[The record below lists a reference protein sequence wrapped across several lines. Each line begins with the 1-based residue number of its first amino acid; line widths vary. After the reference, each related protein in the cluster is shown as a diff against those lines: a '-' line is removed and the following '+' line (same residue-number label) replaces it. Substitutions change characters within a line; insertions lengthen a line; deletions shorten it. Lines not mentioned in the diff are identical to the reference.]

1 LKTRFTTELKN
12 KNNFLLLLF
21 ALATPIIIYLYFLN
35 WKTDTAYGDDLVVFK
50 EYWKLHTFSERINL
64 PVQFG
69 KYRPLHGMSISFI
82 IELFQKN
89 LTGYYFFNIAVQTIN
104 AWLFALIINLFLR
117 SPFFSLLLSLI
128 VGLSRIFYFNIAQ
141 LLNGGALEGLAMT
154 FFLAFLYFLCRA
166 FVQGGDSVQKSRAVT
181 WSIVFANLSMYTHE
195 RYIILFPFL
204 ILVVFLSPSL
214 KEINLRTRII
224 LSLTALISLILNVT
238 IKKSIYSLPFF
249 IGTGGTNIEFSF
261 SSAISFFFDAI
272 LTLFQINS
280 GPAYLVG
287 IPFSSLPLLNKVLA
301 LVVAVGMIAI
311 LILYFVQVRKFFQLK
326 QKEGQSV
333 FFIFLLLSLLGMMML
348 IPATVTI
355 RLEQRWLQASFSVF
369 ILLVIIAV
377 NNLNFKYSSDKKY
390 LLLLFFIFFLWTDF
404 NYLKKGAGN
413 FSMSYST
420 RLASGVK
427 QAIDNGTISP
437 NSNRLYIWE
446 KRRNE
451 NDEQAIRWVLG
462 GGYLFEFYQNK
473 SKEIA
478 FADSIYD
485 GSYSFAFSSVP
496 DFDKNAVQIVYL
508 LNNKVYDLSQ
518 DYLQDSLRHFV
529 AKGINSLESSGIK
542 YDGSHLQV
550 TVTSAD
556 QFLMDGFY
564 ENHNGIRWTNGSSSI
579 GFRSDFITKD
589 SLSVELNTYMP
600 AICKNISP
608 RISIVGDDSVAYEP
622 LYSNRNGDTFVYK
635 FYFSK
640 PTCIQKINIT
650 SDTIKVVSAD
660 NRRLSFPFISL
671 ALNK

>member
-1 LKTRFTTELKN
+1 MKTRFTTELKN
-12 KNNFLLLLF
+12 KNDFLLLLF
-21 ALATPIIIYLYFLN
+21 AIATPIIIYLYFLN
-35 WKTDTAYGDDLVVFK
+35 WKTNTAYGDDLVVFK
-50 EYWKLHTFSERINL
+50 EYSKLHSFFERINL
-64 PVQFG
+64 PVLFG

-104 AWLFALIINLFLR
+104 AWLFALIVNLFLR
-117 SPFFSLLLSLI
+117 SPFLSLLLSLI

-141 LLNGGALEGLAMT
+141 LLNGGALEGLAMI
-154 FFLAFLYFLCRA
+154 FFLAFLYFLCKA
-166 FVQGGDSVQKSRAVT
+166 FIHGGGSVQKSRAVT
-181 WSIVFANLSMYTHE
+181 WSIVFANLCMYTHE

-204 ILVVFLSPSL
+204 ILAVFLSPSL

-287 IPFSSLPLLNKVLA
+287 IPFSSLHLLNKVLA

-311 LILYFVQVRKFFQLK
+311 LTLYFVQVRKFFQLK

-333 FFIFLLLSLLGMMML
+333 FFIFLLLSLLGIML
-348 IPATVTI
+348 LVPATITI

-369 ILLVIIAV
+369 ILLIIIAV
-377 NNLNFKYSSDKKY
+377 NNLNFKYNRGKKY

-404 NYLKKGAGN
+404 NYLKKGADN

-446 KRRNE
+446 KHRNG

-485 GSYSFAFSSVP
+485 RFYSFAFSSVP
-496 DFDKNAVQIVYL
+496 DFNKNTVQIIYL

-542 YDGSHLQV
+542 YDRSHLQV
-550 TVTSAD
+550 TVTV
-556 QFLMDGFY
+556 L
-564 ENHNGIRWTNGSSSI
+564 ISS
-579 GFRSDFITKD
+579 
-589 SLSVELNTYMP
+589 
-600 AICKNISP
+600 
-608 RISIVGDDSVAYEP
+608 
-622 LYSNRNGDTFVYK
+622 
-635 FYFSK
+635 
-640 PTCIQKINIT
+640 
-650 SDTIKVVSAD
+650 
-660 NRRLSFPFISL
+660 
-671 ALNK
+671 

>member
-1 LKTRFTTELKN
+1 MTKGNLGNRSNTLQLIL
-12 KNNFLLLLF
+12 FLI
-21 ALATPIIIYLYFLN
+21 AIPVIIFLYFLN
-35 WKTDTAYGDDLVVFK
+35 WKTTTAYGDDLFVYK
-50 EYWKLHTFSERINL
+50 EYLKLHTFSERINL
-64 PVQFG
+64 PVLFG

-89 LTGYYFFNIAVQTIN
+89 LIGYYFFNIAVQTIN
-104 AWLFALIINLFLR
+104 ALLFASIVNLFLR

-128 VGLSRIFYFNIAQ
+128 VGLSRLFYFNIAQ

-154 FFLAFLYFLCRA
+154 FFLAFLYFLCKA
-166 FVQGGDSVQKSRAVT
+166 FISGGGSLQKSRAVT

-195 RYIILFPFL
+195 RYIILFPFV
-204 ILVVFLSPSL
+204 ILAVFLSPSL
-214 KEINLRTRII
+214 KEIKLRTRTI
-224 LSLTALISLILNVT
+224 LSLTALISLILNVA
-238 IKKSIYSLPFF
+238 IKKGVYSLPFF
-249 IGTGGTNIEFSF
+249 IGTASTNIEFSF

-287 IPFSSLPLLNKVLA
+287 IPFSSLQLLSKVLA

-311 LILYFVQVRKFFQLK
+311 LTLYFVQVRKFFQLK

-333 FFIFLLLSLLGMMML
+333 FFIFLLLSMLGIMLL
-348 IPATVTI
+348 IPAIITI
-355 RLEQRWLQASFSVF
+355 RLEQRWLQASFSIL

-377 NNLNFKYSSDKKY
+377 NNLNFKYDSGKKY

-446 KRRNE
+446 KRRNA

-485 GSYSFAFSSVP
+485 RSYSFAFSSVP
-496 DFDKNAVQIVYL
+496 DFNKNTAQIIYL
-508 LNNKVYDLSQ
+508 LNNKVYDLSP
-518 DYLQDSLRHFV
+518 DYLQDSLKHFA
-529 AKGINSLESSGIK
+529 AKGINTLESNGGIK
-542 YDGSHLQV
+542 YDRSHLQV

-564 ENHNGIRWTNGSSSI
+564 ENQNGIRWTNGSSSI
-579 GFRSDFITKD
+579 GFKSDFITRD
-589 SLSVELNTYMP
+589 SLSLELNTYMP

-608 RISIVGDDSVAYEP
+608 RISIVDEDSTAYEP

-640 PTCIQKINIT
+640 PTCVQKINIT

-671 ALNK
+671 ELK